1 MPQEKQPP
9 CRGDPQAE
17 RPDGTEDLALVG
29 LLPSVR
35 VVTIR
40 GERPADELE
49 AGDIVAVMAQG
60 GYAPVQRVMETVV
73 DLSRHPEA
81 APVLFAAWAL
91 EDHAPLRPTAVPPRS
106 LVGLGGRLVP
116 AEALVNGRSIRR
128 APARGVMR
136 YVQLELGEH
145 DLVIADGLRVASLR
159 RGEAPC
165 WPLLGPCAARE
176 AMRRAAAE
184 RIPRLEAAGFLP
196 R

>member
-1 MPQEKQPP
+1 MPHENQPP
-9 CRGDPQAE
+9 CRGAA
-17 RPDGTEDLALVG
+17 RPDRAAETENPGLFG

-40 GERPADELE
+40 GERLADELE
-49 AGDIVAVMAQG
+49 AGDIVAVMAHA

-73 DLSRHPEA
+73 DLSRYPDA
-81 APVLFAAWAL
+81 APVLFSEWAM
-91 EDHAPLRPTAVPPRS
+91 DDSAPLRPTAVAPRS
-106 LVGLGGRLVP
+106 LIGLYGALVP
-116 AEALVNGRSIRR
+116 AEALVNGRSVRR

-145 DLVIADGLRVASLR
+145 DMVIADGLRVASLR

-165 WPLLGPCAARE
+165 WPILGPGAALDALRRQAE
-176 AMRRAAAE
+176 A
-184 RIPRLEAAGFLP
+184 RIPALEAAGRLQ

>member
-1 MPQEKQPP
+1 MPRDDRVP
-9 CRGDPQAE
+9 CRWAGRDDRA
-17 RPDGTEDLALVG
+17 TETENPEMVG

-40 GERPADELE
+40 GERLADELE
-49 AGDIVAVMAQG
+49 AGDIVAVMAQA

-73 DLSRHPEA
+73 DLARHPEA
-81 APVLFAAWAL
+81 SPVLFSEWAM
-91 EDHAPLRPTAVPPRS
+91 DDCAPLRPTAVAPGS
-106 LVGLGGRLVP
+106 LIGLYGTLVP
-116 AEALVNGRSIRR
+116 AEALVNGRSVRR

-145 DLVIADGLRVASLR
+145 DMVIADGLRVASLR

-165 WPLLGPCAARE
+165 WPILGPGAALDALRHQIE
-176 AMRRAAAE
+176 G
-184 RIPRLEAAGFLP
+184 RIPSLEATGRLQ